1 MQLAQFIIVHYSW
14 TLIYFVIENMR
25 ERERENGRNFEKSRM
40 INRSKILIVND
51 KIMSVE
57 KRIRGFSDF
66 IYVTWIYFVMENIRE
81 REKMEGISKNRF
93 LRMSI

>member
-1 MQLAQFIIVHYSW
+1 
-14 TLIYFVIENMR
+14 
-25 ERERENGRNFEKSRM
+25 M
-40 INRSKILIVND
+40 INRSRILIVND

-81 REKMEGISKNRF
+81 REKMGGI
-93 LRMSI
+93 

>member
-1 MQLAQFIIVHYSW
+1 MDFDIFCDREY
-14 TLIYFVIENMR
+14 ER
-25 ERERENGRNFEKSRM
+25 ERERMEGILKIRFFPRM
-40 INRSKILIVND
+40 INRSRILIVND